1 MYVHLAVFSAAGQRR
16 YDLFGIEQARRIEC
30 PLDRQERVEF
40 FARELHAHL
49 IYFLHSHTVLSSHGS
64 SHLHAQFEYGR
75 AEFLGA
81 LHFVRFIRIEQDQR
95 MQVAIARM
103 EHVGATQAELV
114 FHLLDGAQ
122 HLAR

>member
-1 MYVHLAVFSAAGQRR
+1 MTFSGLSRH
-16 YDLFGIEQARRIEC
+16 GGSNARLTARN
-30 PLDRQERVEF
+30 
-40 FARELHAHL
+40 ASSSSRELHAHL

-122 HLAR
+122 HQAR